1 MPTPSPPAAGC
12 ATRRWPQLL
21 CEDAPDCIRELDAWG
36 VGWARKDGHIT
47 ATQAPGHDRPRCV
60 YVDFINT
67 GPAVSKTLRM
77 HLARNPAIRK
87 AGDLCIV
94 DLAVGG
100 GEVTGAVAYHLGSGA
115 PVVIAAKA
123 TILATGGLTR
133 LYRRNSAS
141 ANMGGDGYALALR
154 AGASLIDMEFV
165 QFFPIGHLAPRLV
178 GMDPIMWDPF
188 RYKLGGRLLNGSQGG
203 IHLEIRLRRGR
214 QICADPRSGDL
225 RHHQGSR
232 SRPRLAAWRRLP
244 VVRALQRG
252 GVARGVRPGD
262 RSAGGQRHRSHQDG
276 GRGRADR
283 ALSHGRREGR
293 RAHDERLCPASM
305 WPAKWSAAP
314 TAPTGCRATPSPKLW
329 CSAAAPGGAPPH
341 TRRNRAKIAPAGLP
355 RRARSARRAGLGR
368 DAPTRPPTRQR

>member
-12 ATRRWPQLL
+12 ATRALAELL

-77 HLARNPAIRK
+77 HLARNPVDPQSRRPVHRRSCGRRRRGHRCGRLSSWLRRAGRHRGQGDHPGDRRTDAAVPPQQRLGQYGRRRLCARFARRRFAHRHGIRPVLSDR
-87 AGDLCIV
+87 A
-94 DLAVGG
+94 
-100 GEVTGAVAYHLGSGA
+100 SGA
-115 PVVIAAKA
+115 AARRHGSDHVGSVPLQA
-123 TILATGGLTR
+123 RRQASQR
-133 LYRRNSAS
+133 LQR
-141 ANMGGDGYALALR
+141 
-154 AGASLIDMEFV
+154 
-165 QFFPIGHLAPRLV
+165 
-178 GMDPIMWDPF
+178 
-188 RYKLGGRLLNGSQGG
+188 G

-214 QICADPRSGDL
+214 QICAHPRSGDL

-232 SRPRLAAWRRLP
+232 GRPRLAAWRRLP

-252 GVARGVRPGD
+252 GVAQGIRTGD

-293 RAHDERLCPASM
+293 RAHDERPCPASM

-314 TAPTGCRATPSPKLW
+314 TAPTGCPAMPSPKLW
-329 CSAAAPGGAPPH
+329 CSAAAPGGAPPR
-341 TRRNRAKIAPAGLP
+341 TRSQPQKLRPAGLP
-355 RRARSARRAGLGR
+355 RRARSAGRARHPVAMRR
-368 DAPTRPPTRQR
+368 TRQR